1 MNKIIF
7 ISLFFLISFLTYSE
21 EKIVGKHLFSLKC
34 NVSEINIFENLDQNF
49 VILNTHIYDDL
60 SSEVDLGR
68 GIVRDVKAKI
78 TIYYKRGRVW
88 ADQFY
93 SLEYSMEDYEIKD
106 RGEKSY
112 YDTSSRKTI
121 YSRFPSPF
129 EISSIKINRSNLDA
143 KWTIYKQRFTIQ
155 QTPFEK
161 ESFDSKCE
169 IVDSEYAQKWE
180 SSVNDSLDN
189 ENQKKINKLIEER
202 KI

>member
-1 MNKIIF
+1 MNKILF

-21 EKIVGKHLFSLKC
+21 EKIEGKHLFSLKC
-34 NVSEINIFENLDQNF
+34 NVPEINIFENLDQNF

-60 SSEVDLGR
+60 SSEVDLDR
-68 GIVRDVKAKI
+68 GIIRDVQAKI

-88 ADQFY
+88 ADQF
-93 SLEYSMEDYEIKD
+93 SRLEYSMEDYEIKD
-106 RGEKSY
+106 AGEKSY
-112 YDTSSRKTI
+112 YDTLTRKSTF
-121 YSRFPSPF
+121 SRFPSPF
-129 EISSIKINRSNLDA
+129 EISSIKINRTNLDA
-143 KWTIYKQRFTIQ
+143 KWTIYKHSYRIQ
-155 QTPFEK
+155 HSPFEK

-189 ENQKKINKLIEER
+189 KNQKKINKLIEGR